1 MADKFR
7 IAIVDLSSDHV
18 WSMGN
23 AFKLQPEVDLVALSD
38 VHQELRDKGQAEF
51 GIPAAYSDH
60 LGMMDEV
67 KPDAIVVCGDNAMKA
82 DVTEAAAE
90 RGIHVCLDKPMS
102 ANLEQANRIV
112 AAVDASGILAMV
124 AYHPFFTDSYQS
136 IKGWIDEGRIG
147 QPYLAKASIGHGGPI
162 EIGLSSYFC
171 EWLIDAKRNGG
182 GSFVDEACYAISMFT
197 DWFGRVAEVSCYTT
211 QQGWRDY
218 LPADVE
224 DNAVAILRFEN
235 NMLGM
240 IDAKWGQ
247 VGRVQY
253 GRSVHG
259 TEGTVMI
266 GYEDAQVFSRV
277 KHSGSEPSWETVTWP
292 RGVRNLQ
299 EAAYFVR
306 MLEHKQT
313 ASGAASLE
321 WSRHTQEVIEA
332 AYISARE
339 GCSIKLP
346 L

>member
-18 WSMGN
+18 WSMGS
-23 AFKLQPEVDLVALSD
+23 AFKMQPEVELVALSD
-38 VHQELRDKGQAEF
+38 VHEELRDKGKSTFE
-51 GIPAAYSDH
+51 IPLAYSDH
-60 LGMMDEV
+60 LAMLDEV

-82 DVTEAAAE
+82 GITEAAAE

-102 ANLEQANRIV
+102 ANLAQADRIV
-112 AAVDASGILAMV
+112 SAVASSGILAMV
-124 AYHPFFTDSYQS
+124 AYHPYFGDSYQA
-136 IKGWIDEGRIG
+136 IKGWVNEGRIG

-171 EWLIDAKRNGG
+171 EWLIDAERNGG

-197 DWFGRVAEVSCYTT
+197 DFFGRVAEISCYTT
-211 QQGWRDY
+211 QQGWRKY

-235 NMLGM
+235 GMLGV

-247 VGRVQY
+247 VGRVPY

-259 TEGTVMI
+259 TEGTILM
-266 GYEDAQVFSRV
+266 GFDDAQMFSRV
-277 KHSGSEPSWETVTWP
+277 KYSGDEPAWETFTWP
-292 RGVRNLQ
+292 RGPRNFQ
-299 EAAYFVR
+299 EAAYFVT
-306 MLEHKQT
+306 MLKEKKQ
-313 ASGAASLE
+313 ADGAASLA

-339 GCSIKLP
+339 GRSIKLP